1 MFIRRRRKTN
11 AAGERVTYLSLAH
24 NVRERLPSGKTRPRP
39 VIFARL
45 GREDALDRK
54 RVREARDLL
63 DQLLKDKFG
72 DEPPAREA
80 VDAVAQ
86 QTRAKAPQL
95 RVLTSRA
102 HGMRVI
108 VESVWNR
115 LGLRRALRA
124 IDKDHATRF
133 DLERMVF
140 AMVLNRIVD
149 PVSKRACN
157 TWVRDEAWL
166 PELADVDVQHF
177 YRALDLMDAHTDDIL
192 EAVGQ
197 AAREGVAD
205 DDLAT
210 LLLDTTSS
218 YTESQFDD
226 LERQQ
231 IQAEWDAFDAGEGDE
246 PSAPRPQVINE
257 PPLRMRG
264 HSKDH
269 RPREPQVKLGL
280 LRTHDGRPV
289 DMQVC
294 AGHVHDQQL
303 TLDLIRAARARMRD
317 QRLIVVMDSG
327 MGGNPN
333 LKAIDGLDGEIHR
346 VSAVPLRRSKVA
358 EQALLA
364 HPGRWRKHPYK
375 DGFVYR
381 DAVLDE
387 KTSPSGRRERWVATR
402 NESEARRQ
410 RRLLDKEIERIKAA
424 LAQDDRIDGH
434 GRPVCKLLANPKRRR
449 FLRPDARGRRYLLD
463 QEVIRVERRRAG
475 VHVVRSTLVD
485 EPAAATLRAYD
496 AQYAIEGDF
505 RTLKTPLKLRP
516 MHHRA
521 SRRIKA
527 HMLMCGLA
535 LMVVR
540 ELERRSGET
549 LKTLRQVF
557 GGVRAVQMQQG
568 STRFWQREEWSPR
581 ASALL
586 KALDIDQGPTT
597 WGAEHTP
604 G

>member
-1 MFIRRRRKTN
+1 MFVRSNRRRLKDGTT
-11 AAGERVTYLSLAH
+11 ATYLSIAH
-24 NVRERLPSGKTRPRP
+24 NVRERMPDGTSRPKP
-39 VIFARL
+39 IILANL
-45 GREDALDRK
+45 GREEDLDEATVTSMRNALDRYIQK
-54 RVREARDLL
+54 RFGRAPKDASTMEQAAKEVRS
-63 DQLLKDKFG
+63 
-72 DEPPAREA
+72 
-80 VDAVAQ
+80 VA
-86 QTRAKAPQL
+86 PHL
-95 RVLTSRA
+95 RVLASRA
-102 HGMRVI
+102 LGLRVI
-108 VESVWNR
+108 VEAMWVD
-115 LGLRRALRA
+115 LGLDRAFRA
-124 IDKDHATRF
+124 IDTRHASQF
-133 DLERMVF
+133 DLERVVF

-177 YRALDLMDAHTDDIL
+177 YRALDLMDAHTDEIL
-192 EAVGQ
+192 EAVGR
-197 AAREGVAD
+197 AAREDLAD
-205 DDLAT
+205 RDLAT

-218 YTESQFDD
+218 FTESEFDD
-226 LERQQ
+226 LERKQ
-231 IQAEWDAFDAGEGDE
+231 IQEEWDAYDAGEGDE
-246 PSAPRPQVINE
+246 PSAPRPQVVNE

-289 DMQVC
+289 DLQVC

-303 TLDLIRAARARMRD
+303 TLDLIRAARARMHE
-317 QRLIVVMDSG
+317 QRILVVMDSG

-358 EQALLA
+358 ERALLA
-364 HPGRWRKHPYK
+364 RAGRWRKHPYK
-375 DGFVYR
+375 EGFVYR
-381 DAVLDE
+381 DTVLDE
-387 KTSPSGRRERWVATR
+387 QISPSGRRERWVATR
-402 NESEARRQ
+402 NETEARRQ
-410 RRLLDKEIERIKAA
+410 RRLLDKEIERIQAA
-424 LAQDDRIDGH
+424 LAEDDRVDGH
-434 GRPVCKLLANPKRRR
+434 GHPVCKLLANPKRRR
-449 FLRPDARGRRYLLD
+449 YLKLDARGERYLLD
-463 QEVIRVERRRAG
+463 QESIRIERRRAG

-485 EPAAATLRAYD
+485 DPVAATLQAYD
-496 AQYAIEGDF
+496 AQYAIESDF

-549 LKTLRQVF
+549 LKTLREVF

-568 STRFWQREEWSPR
+568 NTRFWQREEWSSH
-581 ASALL
+581 AAEI
-586 KALDIDQGPTT
+586 LDRLGVDAGPVT
-597 WGAEHTP
+597 WGAERVA